1 MKTRVITAV
10 IAISAFIVLLFFLP
24 PIALN
29 IVLSIFCAV
38 GAYEVLATAGV
49 VDKKTPFLY
58 FSCLTACAVPWIALF
73 FESFWLYVAAWVY
86 MVVAFFFAV
95 SDRVRINFAAV
106 AKGFFVSL
114 ITPYMFSSVI
124 RILDSAQ
131 GKYIILLP
139 WICVWVCDSA
149 ALFAGKAFGKKKL
162 APNVSPNKTVAG
174 FVGGLIGGII
184 ASLVYVF
191 IIGRF
196 FDIDLNILSAVIY
209 GAVGTTAGQLG
220 DLSFS
225 LIKRE
230 AGIKDYGKLFPGH
243 GGVYDRFD
251 SIIFAASFFE
261 IICLHIYP
269 IV

>member
-1 MKTRVITAV
+1 MKTRVITAAV
-10 IAISAFIVLLFFLP
+10 AITAFILILFFLP
-24 PIALN
+24 PLALE
-29 IVLSIFCAV
+29 IVLSVFCFV
-38 GAYEVLATAGV
+38 GAYEVLATCKA

-58 FSCLTACAVPWIALF
+58 ISCLTAFAVPWVSLKLDPVYLYAL
-73 FESFWLYVAAWVY
+73 SWLY

-95 SDRVRINFAAV
+95 KDRERINFSAV

-114 ITPYMFSSVI
+114 LTPFMFTSVA
-124 RILDSAQ
+124 RIFESEF

-139 WICVWVCDSA
+139 WICVWFCDSG
-149 ALFAGKAFGKKKL
+149 ALFVGKAFGKKKL

-174 FVGGLIGGII
+174 FIGGLCGGVL
-184 ASLVYVF
+184 AAFLYV
-191 IIGRF
+191 IVLKRF
-196 FDIDLNILSAVIY
+196 FDVSLNMIPALIF

-220 DLSFS
+220 DLAFS

-261 IICLHIYP
+261 LLCLNFYRII
-269 IV
+269 